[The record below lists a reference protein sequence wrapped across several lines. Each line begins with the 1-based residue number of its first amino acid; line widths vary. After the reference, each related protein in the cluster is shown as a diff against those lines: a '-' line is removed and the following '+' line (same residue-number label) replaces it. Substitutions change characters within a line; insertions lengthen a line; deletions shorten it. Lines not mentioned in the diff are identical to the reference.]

1 MATTGFSK
9 EERAAMKERAKELK
23 AEQTREAGMTDV
35 QNKIAE
41 MTDDEKAIA
50 RKILD
55 IVADVAPDL
64 MPRTYYGM
72 PAWARDG
79 KNIIFFQ
86 PASKFGVRYSTI
98 GFEQAANLDDGDLWP
113 TSYAVL
119 SIGAAEE
126 KRIRALLTQAIS

>member
-23 AEQTREAGMTDV
+23 AEQTREAGLTDV

-41 MTDDEKAIA
+41 MTDDERVIA
-50 RKILD
+50 EKVLR

-64 MPRTYYGM
+64 VPRTYYGM

-98 GFEQAANLDDGDLWP
+98 GFEQAAHLDDGNLWP

-119 SIGAAEE
+119 SIGATEE
-126 KRIRALLTQAIS
+126 KQIRELLAQAIS